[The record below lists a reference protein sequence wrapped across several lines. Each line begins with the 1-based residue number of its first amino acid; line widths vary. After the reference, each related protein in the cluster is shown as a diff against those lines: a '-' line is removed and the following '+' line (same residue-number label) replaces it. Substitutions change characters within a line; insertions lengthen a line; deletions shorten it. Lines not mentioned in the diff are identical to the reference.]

1 MAGTISFSGLSASGI
16 DSSAWVDAL
25 VSTKQQT
32 ITTLQEEKEAQ
43 ENLLSI
49 VNDIKSYFTSFQ
61 SCLAKLTDA
70 QYGIPTMDLFLQ
82 NLAVSSNTNIATA
95 TATVEAARQSYDV
108 LVDQL
113 ATATKANSGYVQY
126 EVKRA
131 TLDTQLGVLGVTNGT
146 VTVNSQSFS
155 VTTEDT
161 IKDLINKFD
170 SVGVSANFDE
180 DKGVFTVGVG
190 IDEIDEGATNLKSAL
205 KLSDNNID
213 GAVSGSLVYVTRDTE
228 FSKLGL
234 TGGRIVIED
243 KNFLIIKNGDNYTI
257 SDDSGVEHQ
266 MNTVGDFFD
275 YLMSSAVNAEE
286 ATVDDKGNIVIK
298 GAKIDS
304 VEFGSNLLE
313 VLNLTETNDRTV
325 MESQELSYNKD
336 HVADLTTQLSSLGI
350 TDTKTLVVGGTTH
363 NITSDKTLG
372 DIQTLL
378 NANGVEFDIDNRGV
392 ITVDT
397 KGNEISGTLLDAL
410 GLDPTKGGTTITSTP
425 HLAKLEATGDTLLSE
440 LGVDDSMSYVA
451 YKSDGTAVTTT
462 ISGLSNKTI
471 DELIADLK
479 AQGVNAS
486 FDSVNHQILI
496 DDGYIEGTL
505 ADQLGMSK
513 TTTTYT
519 ESATLNTTLEKLG
532 STGNETLTI
541 DGGAAKTYG
550 KDTTLQTILDDI
562 TAAGGNVTFKDG
574 NVTIS
579 GVTLGGSI
587 PGLLGLEATTQG
599 STVTS
604 GELTIVTGS
613 SSTGGDLDETVE
625 YDITLSSKIGDI
637 LGTTN
642 DYTLTVEDGAQ
653 VTYTKDT
660 TLQTLKN
667 QIEAEGGIFRINED
681 NTITI
686 DGVTMSGTLVGA
698 LGFESVENGTRFST
712 VNPVMVQGSSNTAT
726 GGTTLGQL
734 GLGGVTTFGVTPMAT
749 GALTLSI
756 DGGAEITYD
765 STTTLDDIFADIQ
778 AAGGKAYIDSEG
790 YIIIEDVNLEGTL
803 VDALGLQV
811 TSYGST
817 ITSGN
822 IQVATSTTSTSSSE
836 LVAEGKGNI
845 TWDST
850 IGSITDETISYDLS
864 INGTTVVYD
873 ADTKLSEI
881 KTAIENA
888 GGTMTINS
896 DNTITINGVSA
907 SGSLMDALGFDVTDY
922 KTTISSNMPIYAIGE
937 DKIADESTSFDEL
950 GIDSSLRD
958 YTVYLPDG
966 TVVKASSTD
975 GSSGTKTIGDW
986 LNKVNSALNTA
997 NGTSGVDY
1005 AQINN
1010 GVITITGGYVD
1021 GSLATALGI
1030 GKETVVT
1037 DVTLTGQGIQYVEY
1051 NPLEYISAVQVQDG
1065 ESAKDVSHNGSIG
1078 VNQIESGT
1086 ASSDINS
1093 SGFVASND
1101 TFEDLFGNIDKATL
1115 NTTLAELLNPDVNDP
1130 LNNDATLQAST
1141 YTLNIGTYSH
1151 TFQST
1156 DKLQKVI
1163 DVITSIKTYDPTY
1176 DREFSASYV
1185 DGIFTIK
1192 SDMALSGT
1200 LIDALGFHKV
1210 GSEIG
1215 YYTYTTNKATFTDLI
1230 EGASNGFNFSII
1242 GGKVQYE
1249 VTDTV
1254 AGGAFEYTGEKVT
1267 INKTSSDIV
1276 YETPALWV
1284 VQSHDIYYSLD
1295 TKLVDI
1301 FGSSVIGTD
1310 IVLKAG
1316 CSGTHEYTSWTQD
1329 GGFMVLHK
1337 GELKDATKT
1346 MVIDENTTIEDVTN
1360 FKLDLEYI
1368 NPHIINMGPYSLDDI
1383 YYSPQIRYN
1392 NGSFRII
1399 YLYEYEDGCYTDI
1412 SGSFIDILNA
1422 KYGDNS
1428 KITQYTSGYGDNAK
1442 VVLNSHSATWKTEKL
1457 GHQDTVYLSEDTTLY
1472 DFGSRTI
1479 SNLSISS
1486 SFSMK
1491 ITNKDTGKETRFDFI
1506 GSNTVKDVFD
1516 KLAEIGITATISRWG
1531 EITYKSDYDWSGHIE
1546 SCDLFSPLS
1555 KKDTTYSTQLS
1566 KYTTVGDLFDGST
1579 ASQTL
1584 NLTVEGGSPVPPL
1597 TFSSTA
1603 TVQDVIGKL
1612 AEYDINATVV
1622 DGGKFKVTSDSR
1634 WTLSGALASKLF
1646 GGSGNEI
1653 YTYEGHEVTY
1663 TTTTTGPGGVSA
1675 DGFITTPTEH
1685 TGTTS
1690 TATTTYV
1697 GDKLTYNYL
1706 LVDDLKNKTM
1716 GQLGISSL
1724 VVNYTNSQ
1732 NQSYTHTATYN
1743 QTLRDFIG
1751 SGGNGYNFMLKEV
1764 EGRTYLVLQHE
1775 SNYKSLSITGANTN
1789 STLSNPGEDYINI
1802 DQFNETRDATTS
1814 TYIYDLFD
1822 RSTADQT
1829 MSVIFNGTT
1838 KIDLTF
1844 DFLDT
1849 IQTVINKLADIG
1861 VSASIDSEGRFT
1873 ASATGTLNF
1882 TGDLA
1887 ERLFGGSIPTPTTST
1902 SSSTSKVYVS
1912 SLTDF
1917 VAGNTY
1923 YISSAADLN
1932 KLAELVNDGKD
1943 TTDVTFILENDIDM
1957 SGYDFKAIGNC
1968 NPEGENV
1975 YDNDGNL
1982 IGARFY
1988 GNFYGNGHVISNITI
2003 HETDDQLD
2011 VGLFGLVSGDAIIR
2025 DLGIENINYS
2035 GNCYAAGGLIAET
2048 MYWNGK
2054 VENVYVKGGTISVS
2068 NDPNYVGGLIG
2079 DLSGS
2084 NPTIT
2089 DCYTNISVIGGN
2101 TATGGLIGK
2110 AEVDTGESATA
2121 AINNSYAYGT
2131 VSSSA
2136 TYVDDFIGLDCG
2148 IIINN
2153 DNPPTGSSK
2162 IYVSDSSVTSFVS
2175 GNTYYI
2181 KSVAD
2186 LNKLAEL
2193 VNDGKDTT
2201 DVTFILEN
2209 DIDMSSV
2216 ANFEGI
2222 GSAYEGYAFK
2232 GTFYGNGHV
2241 IKNLKMSG
2249 SVDESTVGLF
2259 GQVKGATIEDLG
2271 LENVNITGNGNV
2283 GALIGADTGVGT
2295 DRTTVK
2301 NVYVNGGTVK
2311 STSTLATEAAGG
2323 LIGRTSSGMDIS
2335 YSYADVDVTSGTY
2348 AGGLLGYSGSCS
2360 STIDHSFAL
2369 GNVTSTGNHAGGLV
2383 GIMGPGSK
2391 ITNSFA
2397 MGDVKGATSVGG
2409 LAGSLTSSTVS
2420 NSYSTGK
2427 AYGGTDNGGFVGYAA
2442 DSTFTNNAYNAD
2454 TGLSSISGSTNS
2466 GISAKTLLSL
2476 KNQSTMRALGF
2487 TSANGWQYTEGLSPH
2502 FGNLIGTLNNSVTHK
2517 YTGNTVTYLEPGD
2530 FITSVTDKTPTAS
2543 AKRVSEVTSFTSG
2556 STYKISDSSDL
2567 VKLAELVNSGVST
2580 SGVTFVLSDSINMT
2594 DVDFTSIGT
2603 ETNKFKGS
2611 FYGNGYVISGLS
2623 IDGTSAGT
2631 GLFGYTEGA
2640 TIQDVIIDNA
2650 TIVNST
2656 GNYVGAV
2663 VGYATSSTINNIVI
2677 TNSNISTTYNY
2688 AGGLVGW
2695 SDGSTVQN
2703 SYFQGTINA
2712 INDVG
2717 GLVGYATNSSIIKNS
2732 FTDAEIQAIAF
2743 VGGLAGYLKSSTIEG
2758 SYSKGNINGSSCIG
2772 GLVGQSLNSTIKKSF
2787 SEGDIN
2793 ASGSNVGGL
2802 VGSDENSTISQS
2814 FVADLS
2820 VIYASNGYV
2829 GGLIG
2834 KASKTNISDSYI
2846 GSGISVGA
2854 SGSNQYNTAVVIGY
2868 ASSSVTA
2875 SNVYYNGYLSL
2886 NGVSSPW
2893 NPHIVGSNT
2902 SYSGVSKVNSID
2914 FAGNPNLIQESDF
2927 SYYGDN
2933 FASKAVNITEDTTIG
2948 DLFQR
2953 SSASHVLTITDA
2965 NGNPENLTF
2974 AASDTI
2980 EEVIRVLGTKGII
2993 ASVSEGKF
3001 TVSGS
3006 EAWTLSGEVANK
3018 LFGNKAN
3025 SYSGDYVYSQ
3035 TPTGNFLKPVESGV
3049 VSNTGF
3055 IAPVLDY
3062 STTNKIYVSEVEQ
3075 LENDKT
3081 YYIKSKEDLIKL
3093 FELSNDR
3100 NKYPYS
3106 AVNINFVL
3114 EADIDMTGVTG
3125 LKSMFSNY
3133 DQYGGWWDSSVFY
3146 GNGHTI
3152 SNLSIEGGGLFGR
3165 VGDSIIRDLAIENLT
3180 ISPDSSTGIYPSSI
3194 GGLINQVFSDDV
3206 LIDNV
3211 NITGLTINNDSSSS
3225 NTSYLSIG
3233 GLVGEGYSGS
3243 AKIYNSYV
3251 KDVEVYK
3258 KANYFGGLIGSS
3270 SGLSNYSAI
3279 YNSFVDNINLS
3290 ASANTSGLLGGSSQI
3305 DAYDSYAIN
3314 SNISNLLGEGT
3325 GAYAGLTRVYSI
3337 NGSTIK
3343 VYDNASA
3350 EVTGVTAAKLA
3361 DKTYMQSLGFTT
3373 DHGWSYSDTAPIFET
3388 KIYTSINS
3396 TSKKYVSDIQDGDLI
3411 NSLGNV
3417 LYIKSADDL
3426 MKLSEL
3432 MSNYDNDGLTEGMV
3446 FILEN
3451 DIDMSGKTFT
3461 PIGTDATSPNYITF
3475 QGTFDGR
3482 GHVIKNITFSDSEDL
3497 VSIGLFAATYGATIQ
3512 NIGLENITI
3521 NSNIVHEYYGG
3532 LVGIADE
3539 TKISNSYV
3547 TGNASLNNL
3556 NSDFYFGGLVGEGY
3570 NLNID
3575 SSYVDL
3581 DINLTTHESI
3591 AATIGGLIGNTDS
3604 SVVSNSY
3611 SAGSIYADVSSGAD
3625 VAIAGIAGAT
3635 AQSIY
3640 KNIYSSMDME
3650 AEAPASWLYVGGFFG
3665 TSEND
3670 NVSSGYYSGTFN
3682 LTNTTNLYAG
3692 TILGHN
3698 NNGSIFNNIVY
3709 NSANAYNAD
3718 GSGSSTQNNVVAKSL
3733 ADMKNQSVMEGLGF
3747 NAQNGWYYTSGSTP
3761 QFVGSRSITKDDL
3774 LVDLFGD
3781 DLSFVVT
3788 TVDGRSLDSM
3798 FAMNDTCTV
3807 QHFMDYLEST
3817 FGITSTLVDGKLT
3830 LTSDTPAILSG
3841 ILIEKMFGSYTISL
3855 SAPTASSSNINASYK
3870 LEEISGSGGSGGGT
3884 TTTTEKADENTTVG
3898 QLFGDSNNH
3907 TITVDGTNI
3916 TFSSSDTIGD
3926 ILQKLWDDHK
3936 IHGSIEDGVISID
3949 ANDDHV
3955 LTGDLTEKLFGAATV
3970 DLIGSNGGASDKYT
3984 MDRSEDGGGTTT
3996 TTTTLTMKPET
4007 YIGDLFGDSNNHTFT
4022 INGEDIVLGK
4032 DDTIQDLIDKLG
4044 TLGYEASVTDGKL
4057 LIGSNGYEEFTVSG
4071 DLAEKVLDKT
4081 GTITS
4086 DYVTQEVTLSTS
4098 SRMEDIFLDGDS
4110 HNFIINKASGG
4121 SVTITLGK
4129 NDTIQTLFNKLE
4141 QNGIVASITDGK
4153 LTFKSNYKWSASG
4166 DIADKIINAFNE
4178 NITYFDIYDS
4188 HELNEYT
4195 GHQTVSEMLAANKTL
4210 VTGNRYHIA
4219 SVQDLQALA
4228 TYVNDRGLDTTDIDF
4243 VLDGDIDLSSVAN
4256 FVPIGTTS
4264 NAFKGNFHGNGN
4276 TISNLT
4282 INTTSNMAGLFGVVS
4297 NATIKDVN
4305 LEDVNVKGGAYTGA
4319 LAGQVKNNSEI
4330 INSYSSGTVQ
4340 SNSDQV
4346 GGLVG
4351 ELKTS
4356 TMTNSYSTAN
4366 VSGNGNVGGL
4376 LGIINNSTI
4385 ERSYATG
4392 DVSATAYWAG
4402 GLAGAMINGGT
4413 LKNSYATGNV
4423 NAKNA
4428 KGVGGLVGLIEAS
4441 TGCSYTLDTVYST
4454 GRVYGKQYTG
4464 ALIGWRKS
4472 TSATVS
4478 NAVYNTNLEIA
4489 GIGSGSTSG
4498 VTGKTFVEMQN
4509 QSIMQGL
4516 GFTAA
4521 KGWKYTAYNTPY
4533 LGNISVEENGGTRT
4547 VSNVDEFRAGDTYYI
4562 TTKDDL
4568 IALSNFLKNGED
4580 TTGVKFIL
4588 NNDIDMSGVNFAPIG
4603 NTSNSFKGD
4612 FYGNGHSIDNLN
4624 INSYD
4629 DTAGLFGFIEG
4640 GHIQDLS
4647 VTNAT
4652 VAGNKYVGILAG
4664 YIDEDT
4670 TIENTYTTG
4679 NVTDGWD
4686 VGGLVGANYGTI
4698 TSSYS
4703 TATVEGRGSVGGLVG
4718 DNNSTGVI
4726 KKSYATGN
4734 VLNGVNAGGLVGF
4747 NSSVIETSYAT
4758 GNAQSSLYAGGFVG
4772 VNQGTITNS
4781 YSTGIALEA
4790 SYLGGFV
4797 GYMEMGTISGSVY
4810 NSSTKLNASGRGT
4823 ANNVTGLAYNE
4834 MWDKEK
4840 MESLGFTAD
4849 KGWLYA
4855 DKLTPYLNSN
4865 VSLTN
4870 GGKVYVS
4877 QVDSFVSGE
4886 VFYIATKDDLN
4897 KLAQLVNNGALTIGV
4912 TFVLDNDIDMSGVN
4926 FTPIGNS
4933 TNQFQGNFSGNGY
4946 TISNLEISST
4956 NSSVGLFGYT
4966 SGAVIRDVSLED
4978 VNISGTNNV
4987 GALVGIATNETE
4999 IINSYSTGTVIGTRS
5014 QIGGLIGE
5022 LQNSDASYIYSSAEV
5037 RGSGNVGGLIGC
5049 MTSTSKNITLENS
5062 FATGNVIASGTSV
5075 GGLVG
5080 ALSSWNGSSIK
5091 SYSATI
5097 KNSYATGNVSSSSE
5111 NVGGLVG
5118 FIERGVSHTLDTVYS
5133 TGNVSGSSKV
5143 GALVGAN
5150 NSTSAKFTNAIYNS
5164 SISKPAVGSGSSSGI
5179 KGLSLDNIQDQSIM
5193 ESNGFTS
5200 DKGWIYYEGKTP
5212 MLQDR
5217 DKNIN
5222 NSYSVDV
5229 SLDTALWMLGDSSIS
5244 KNISV
5249 VVNGNTYE
5257 KYFNEN
5263 DTVEDVMNWLNGIS
5277 DINVL
5282 FDESNS
5288 TFTVTSDYEDLAL
5301 AGGLTNILF
5310 GGYANRE
5317 EGTIIQNTE
5326 SQDLMKPG
5334 DYEEITENTTI
5345 KALLNS
5351 NNSSVIGYID
5361 DSGNY
5366 VTETFEADQTVGD
5379 VMDYL
5384 ESKGFEV
5391 SLVNGV
5397 FTAVKKDGAKTDLL
5411 GAIGSALKGSDG
5423 TVVSEGSGFVSDI
5436 LSSTVGVTADG
5447 STKLSALGVDSGKIQ
5462 VKSGSGA
5469 IVQTLEIDNN
5479 MTINDL
5485 ASMLSN
5491 YGFTLSINNGKVTV
5505 TAEGDN
5511 TLVNGTSNLVS
5522 KLKLDTWNKNN
5533 VKLEGGSTLSQ
5544 MGFSQGASL
5553 GVIVD
5558 GKTMPNLTFMA
5569 NDTLDTIISRLKA
5582 YGIEASV
5589 DADGKFTA
5597 KADSS
5602 FVLTGELGSYLTQN
5616 SVNGYEEFANGY
5628 KSENPVE
5635 IGGTIT
5641 KLTED
5646 TLIGDLLGTG
5656 EGGILRLTLDG
5667 DRVIDLAYNAND
5679 TVKDIMVDLA
5689 GYGINTEIND
5699 GVLTA
5704 ISQDRI
5710 YRFSGEI
5717 GDAISGNTPMY
5728 DDISTGY
5735 VSKDLS
5741 YEIVGTATLDSTL
5754 KELGISAGQ
5763 IHVMDS
5769 NNNIVTTLDVDESFT
5784 VSQVKSMLMPYG
5796 LDLTMDSNGSI
5807 TVTTNNGYRI
5817 TDGTSNMVSK
5827 MGLTNWN
5834 MPTEKLNLNT
5844 TIAQM
5849 GFANGADL
5857 NLFLDGAVQNI
5868 LSFDANQTLQDV
5880 IFALSA
5886 FGINAS
5892 VDANGKFTATS
5903 DTHTFVM
5910 SNSLGSFLTKGT
5922 SGYTNFDSAYQT
5934 DEKLTEDFDYVT
5946 SSSSKLD
5953 YQENMTLDSTLES
5966 LGFTNGGNVIVSLD
5980 GQTHYTLSF
5989 LASDTVQDVVYALSA
6004 YGIDATV
6011 DNNGQFFAES
6021 VNNEFV
6027 LTGNLGTY
6035 LVSGGT
6041 YQNEDTGYQSGELGY
6056 ETIEK
6061 VTNDTKLSNLGI
6073 MHGDINIIKDGKLT
6087 GSTINI
6093 TDDTTVGQLF
6103 NAIKVYG
6110 MNGSIKT
6117 NDAGETYI
6125 EIAADSNTYL
6135 ADGTS
6140 NIVSGLGLVSVRQ
6153 GDYKGE
6159 DVIYWEDETDSGL
6172 ITEDMLLSDF
6182 DKNGYIAQGSLI
6194 FETGTGDEAVE
6205 HIINIA
6211 SDETVG
6217 SLLQKLNNTGVTA
6230 VLDNGVIKINA
6241 GIDGIT
6247 FKGGTSGLVNTI
6259 GLDIENVDV
6268 FASSSSALT
6277 YEGDVAYSAANFA
6290 NGDTKLSVVNVTNG
6304 EMNFFVDGIKCTIQ
6318 VNSEDS
6324 FADFFAKVS
6333 SEVAN
6338 RTGLTL
6344 KAGFLNKSGEIVV
6357 NPTDAENTGIVAFE
6371 VEGEHELVIG
6381 STIDTTNFATIANL
6395 NKAGYN
6401 EVVGSRAL
6409 YRVNV
6414 NSKITESGLF
6424 RDGDITEGTFKIGDA
6439 EFTIDSNTT
6448 LSSLIDQINKSQT
6461 AYATAYWDTLS
6472 GTMVIQSTL
6481 TGASLINIEA
6491 GTSNFTDILGFTEE
6505 KNGVSALVTDNQ
6517 TLGKNA
6523 IISINGTKVTASSNV
6538 ITSEVSKIK
6547 GLTINL
6553 KNVSEGETVTIT
6565 VERDDE
6571 AIYNAVSETIDA
6583 YNAMMEALNKEL
6595 SNKETLGNQALLK
6608 LMRNNLKRLM
6618 TSSLTGDYYYKNLA
6632 AIGITTGVAQDSISL
6647 DVTALIID
6655 KDQFLE
6661 ALDTDDD
6668 AVKKLLVGT
6677 QANPGIFLQANNIV
6691 ESSIKSTGYFNSMA
6705 ESLTRSIN
6713 NIEKKITQAN
6723 EDIENYR
6730 AKLERN
6736 FQNMESA
6743 ISSMQNSYS
6752 AFLNKIMS

>member
-95 TATVEAARQSYDV
+95 TATVEASRQSYDV

-975 GSSGTKTIGDW
+975 GSSGSKTIGDW

-1078 VNQIESGT
+1078 VNATESGT

-1192 SDMALSGT
+1192 SDMAISGT

-1267 INKTSSDIV
+1267 YTDDGGTKTTYNGKNPYIKIDNNYTEMSAFGITSSFTLNWYGSSITITPTLTLDQFFCEFDYFEYSEELGSYCPWIV
-1276 YETPALWV
+1276 TETGTQYIEFNVDSALTGLP
-1284 VQSHDIYYSLD
+1284 SCF
-1295 TKLVDI
+1295 KLVDQVMGSNYTNGFANKYRLELSSEYGGNLDIISTTTTMKQI
-1301 FGSSVIGTD
+1301 FHNDYGADIDIRLDGSEYSISLSSNDKVSNFISELNALGIETTF
-1310 IVLKAG
+1310 
-1316 CSGTHEYTSWTQD
+1316 SGGKISLSYD
-1329 GGFMVLHK
+1329 GEMEIFSGGDNDLREFFDLGSRNVS
-1337 GELKDATKT
+1337 
-1346 MVIDENTTIEDVTN
+1346 NTTT
-1360 FKLDLEYI
+1360 
-1368 NPHIINMGPYSLDDI
+1368 
-1383 YYSPQIRYN
+1383 
-1392 NGSFRII
+1392 
-1399 YLYEYEDGCYTDI
+1399 
-1412 SGSFIDILNA
+1412 
-1422 KYGDNS
+1422 
-1428 KITQYTSGYGDNAK
+1428 TQT
-1442 VVLNSHSATWKTEKL
+1442 
-1457 GHQDTVYLSEDTTLY
+1457 
-1472 DFGSRTI
+1472 
-1479 SNLSISS
+1479 
-1486 SFSMK
+1486 
-1491 ITNKDTGKETRFDFI
+1491 
-1506 GSNTVKDVFD
+1506 
-1516 KLAEIGITATISRWG
+1516 
-1531 EITYKSDYDWSGHIE
+1531 
-1546 SCDLFSPLS
+1546 
-1555 KKDTTYSTQLS
+1555 LS

-1603 TVQDVIGKL
+1603 TVQDIIDKL

-1732 NQSYTHTATYN
+1732 NQSYTHAATSS

-1751 SGGNGYNFMLKEV
+1751 TVGNGYNFSVREV
-1764 EGRTYLVLQHE
+1764 DGRAYLVFAHE
-1775 SNYKSLSITGANTN
+1775 SNYKNLSITGANTN

-1802 DQFNETRDATTS
+1802 VQFNETRDATTS

-1988 GNFYGNGHVISNITI
+1988 GHFYGNGHVISNITI
-2003 HETDDQLD
+2003 HETDTQID

-2048 MYWNGK
+2048 IYWNGK

-2079 DLSGS
+2079 NLSGS

-2110 AEVDTGESATA
+2110 AEVDIGESATA

-2181 KSVAD
+2181 KSADD

-2466 GISAKTLLSL
+2466 GISALTLSDL
-2476 KNQSTMRALGF
+2476 KNESVMRRELGF
-2487 TSANGWQYTEGLSPH
+2487 VPANGWQYTEGLSPH
-2502 FGNLIGTLNNSVTHK
+2502 FGNLTGTLNNSVTHK

-2611 FYGNGYVISGLS
+2611 FFGNGYVISGLS

-2640 TIQDVIIDNA
+2640 TIQDVVIDNA
-2650 TIVNST
+2650 TIVSSN
-2656 GNYVGAV
+2656 GNYSGIV
-2663 VGYATSSTINNIVI
+2663 VGYATSSTINNVIVANSSI
-2677 TNSNISTTYNY
+2677 TTTNLY

-2712 INDVG
+2712 TNDVG

-2732 FTDAEIQAIAF
+2732 FTDAEIQATSY

-2846 GSGISVGA
+2846 GSGISVGS

-2875 SNVYYNGYLSL
+2875 SNVYYNGYLRL

-2953 SSASHVLTITDA
+2953 SSASHVLTITAA
-2965 NGNPENLTF
+2965 NGSYENITF

-3006 EAWTLSGEVANK
+3006 EAWILSGEVANK

-3180 ISPDSSTGIYPSSI
+3180 ISPDSSTGIYLSSI

-3233 GLVGEGYSGS
+3233 GLVGEVYSGS

-3270 SGLSNYSAI
+3270 TGLSNYSEI

-3305 DAYDSYAIN
+3305 GVYDSYAIN

-3350 EVTGVTAAKLA
+3350 EVTGVTAAQLA

-3388 KIYTSINS
+3388 KIYTSSTS

-3591 AATIGGLIGNTDS
+3591 AATIGGLIGSTDS

-3635 AQSIY
+3635 GQSIY

-3709 NSANAYNAD
+3709 NSSNAYDAD

-3781 DLSFVVT
+3781 DLSFIVT
-3788 TVDGRSLDSM
+3788 TVDGKFLDSM

-3807 QHFMDYLEST
+3807 QHFMDYLETT
-3817 FGITSTLVDGKLT
+3817 FGITSSLVDGKLT

-3855 SAPTASSSNINASYK
+3855 SPPNGSSNIDASYK

-3907 TITVDGTNI
+3907 TITVDGNNL
-3916 TFSSSDTIGD
+3916 TFSSSDTIQD
-3926 ILQKLWDDHK
+3926 IFDKLWDEHK

-4071 DLAEKVLDKT
+4071 DLANKVLAKSGT
-4081 GTITS
+4081 GSTTS

-4098 SRMEDIFLDGDS
+4098 SRMEDIFWDGDS

-4195 GHQTVSEMLAANKTL
+4195 GHQTVSQMLNANKTL

-4228 TYVNDRGLDTTDIDF
+4228 TFVNDRGLDTTDIDF

-4305 LEDVNVKGGAYTGA
+4305 LEDVNVKGGSYTGA
-4319 LAGQVKNNSEI
+4319 LAGQVKDNSEI
-4330 INSYSSGTVQ
+4330 INCYSSGTVK
-4340 SNSDQV
+4340 STRDQV
-4346 GGLVG
+4346 GGLLG
-4351 ELKTS
+4351 ELRNS
-4356 TMTNSYSTAN
+4356 TMIDSYSTAN

-4454 GRVYGKQYTG
+4454 GRVYGNQYTG

-4612 FYGNGHSIDNLN
+4612 FYGNGHSIDNLT

-4629 DTAGLFGFIEG
+4629 DNTAGLFGFIEG

-4686 VGGLVGANYGTI
+4686 VGGLVGTNYGTI

-4781 YSTGIALEA
+4781 YSTGIALDGT
-4790 SYLGGFV
+4790 YLGGFV
-4797 GYMEMGTISGSVY
+4797 GYMEKGTISGSVY
-4810 NSSTKLNASGRGT
+4810 NSSTKLNASGRRT

-4865 VSLTN
+4865 VSFTN

-4912 TFVLDNDIDMSGVN
+4912 TFVLENDIDMSGVN

-5164 SISKPAVGSGSSSGI
+5164 NLSRSAVGSGYSSSSI
-5179 KGLSLDNIQDQSIM
+5179 KGLSLDNIQDQSI
-5193 ESNGFTS
+5193 
-5200 DKGWIYYEGKTP
+5200 
-5212 MLQDR
+5212 
-5217 DKNIN
+5217 

-5229 SLDTALWMLGDSSIS
+5229 SLDTALWMLGDSLIS

-5263 DTVEDVMNWLNGIS
+5263 DTVEDVINWLNGIS
-5277 DINVL
+5277 DINVS

-5288 TFTVTSDYEDLAL
+5288 TFKVTADYEDLAL

-5317 EGTIIQNTE
+5317 EGTVVENTD
-5326 SQDLMKPG
+5326 SMDLMGSG
-5334 DYEEITENTTI
+5334 DYEKITKDTTI
-5345 KALLNS
+5345 QALLNS
-5351 NNSSVIGYID
+5351 NSASVIGFID

-5366 VTETFEADQTVGD
+5366 ITETFEADQTVGD

-5384 ESKGFEV
+5384 ESQGFEV

-5511 TLVNGTSNLVS
+5511 TLVNGTSNLIS

-5679 TVKDIMVDLA
+5679 TVKDIMVDLE
-5689 GYGINTEIND
+5689 GYGISTEINN

-5796 LDLTMDSNGSI
+5796 LDLTMDSNGRV

-5817 TDGTSNMVSK
+5817 SDGTSNMVSK

-5886 FGINAS
+5886 FGIDAS
-5892 VDANGKFTATS
+5892 VDANGRFTATS

-5934 DEKLTEDFDYVT
+5934 DDKLTEDFDYVT
-5946 SSSSKLD
+5946 SSSSKLE

-6011 DNNGQFFAES
+6011 DSNGQFFAES

-6035 LVSGGT
+6035 LVSGGM

-6061 VTNDTKLSNLGI
+6061 VTNDTKLSELGV

>member
-95 TATVEAARQSYDV
+95 TATVEASRQSYDV

-350 TDTKTLVVGGTTH
+350 NDTKTLVVGGTTH

-372 DIQTLL
+372 DIKELL
-378 NANGVEFDIDNRGV
+378 NANGVDFDIDNRGV

-410 GLDPTKGGTTITSTP
+410 GLDPTKGGSTITSTP

-975 GSSGTKTIGDW
+975 GSSGSKTIGDW

-1141 YTLNIGTYSH
+1141 YTLKIGTYSH

-1192 SDMALSGT
+1192 SDMAISGT

-1242 GGKVQYE
+1242 GGKVQYQ

-1267 INKTSSDIV
+1267 YETNSNVSSNFINSPTIKSTSTSKVYVSSLSSFSSGSTYYIKDSSD
-1276 YETPALWV
+1276 L
-1284 VQSHDIYYSLD
+1284 
-1295 TKLVDI
+1295 TKLASLVNSGKDTTGVTFILENDIDMSGLTNFTPIGDGTTQSYIFKGNFYGNGHVIKNLTINQTNASPVGLFGYISNALIQDVGLENVNINAVASVGALVGWASSSTITNTYVSGGSVTGQGSTIGGLVGYNSYSNIDYSYAAVDVT
-1301 FGSSVIGTD
+1301 GDKQV
-1310 IVLKAG
+1310 
-1316 CSGTHEYTSWTQD
+1316 
-1329 GGFMVLHK
+1329 GGFAGVNE
-1337 GELKDATKT
+1337 GEIRHSYSIGNVDGQKWVGGFVGIIGYGSIYSSYSTANVSGDSN
-1346 MVIDENTTIEDVTN
+1346 VGGFIGRIDGSTTINITN
-1360 FKLDLEYI
+1360 S
-1368 NPHIINMGPYSLDDI
+1368 YS
-1383 YYSPQIRYN
+1383 SGAVS
-1392 NGSFRII
+1392 GS
-1399 YLYEYEDGCYTDI
+1399 TNV
-1412 SGSFIDILNA
+1412 GSFIGYVDAWSESENLSGVCLSTTLPAVGKFTINEAYIPEANYEDYVTIVSLSLEEMQNQ
-1422 KYGDNS
+1422 S
-1428 KITQYTSGYGDNAK
+1428 KMESLGFTSANGWQYTSGTAP
-1442 VVLNSHSATWKTEKL
+1442 HF
-1457 GHQDTVYLSEDTTLY
+1457 TT
-1472 DFGSRTI
+1472 STI
-1479 SNLSISS
+1479 STTTTKTLSPET
-1486 SFSMK
+1486 K
-1491 ITNKDTGKETRFDFI
+1491 I
-1506 GSNTVKDVFD
+1506 
-1516 KLAEIGITATISRWG
+1516 
-1531 EITYKSDYDWSGHIE
+1531 
-1546 SCDLFSPLS
+1546 
-1555 KKDTTYSTQLS
+1555 
-1566 KYTTVGDLFDGST
+1566 GDLFDGST

-1675 DGFITTPTEH
+1675 DGFIITPTEH

-1751 SGGNGYNFMLKEV
+1751 IIGNGYNFMLKEV

-1802 DQFNETRDATTS
+1802 VQFNETRDATTS

-1957 SGYDFKAIGNC
+1957 S
-1968 NPEGENV
+1968 
-1975 YDNDGNL
+1975 
-1982 IGARFY
+1982 
-1988 GNFYGNGHVISNITI
+1988 
-2003 HETDDQLD
+2003 
-2011 VGLFGLVSGDAIIR
+2011 
-2025 DLGIENINYS
+2025 
-2035 GNCYAAGGLIAET
+2035 
-2048 MYWNGK
+2048 
-2054 VENVYVKGGTISVS
+2054 
-2068 NDPNYVGGLIG
+2068 
-2079 DLSGS
+2079 
-2084 NPTIT
+2084 
-2089 DCYTNISVIGGN
+2089 
-2101 TATGGLIGK
+2101 
-2110 AEVDTGESATA
+2110 
-2121 AINNSYAYGT
+2121 
-2131 VSSSA
+2131 
-2136 TYVDDFIGLDCG
+2136 
-2148 IIINN
+2148 
-2153 DNPPTGSSK
+2153 
-2162 IYVSDSSVTSFVS
+2162 SVT
-2175 GNTYYI
+2175 
-2181 KSVAD
+2181 
-2186 LNKLAEL
+2186 
-2193 VNDGKDTT
+2193 
-2201 DVTFILEN
+2201 
-2209 DIDMSSV
+2209 
-2216 ANFEGI
+2216 NFEGI

-2442 DSTFTNNAYNAD
+2442 DSTFTDNAYNAD

-2466 GISAKTLLSL
+2466 GISALTLSDL
-2476 KNQSTMRALGF
+2476 KNESVMRRELGF
-2487 TSANGWQYTEGLSPH
+2487 VPANGWQYTEGLSPH
-2502 FGNLIGTLNNSVTHK
+2502 FGNLSGTLNNSVTHK

-2530 FITSVTDKTPTAS
+2530 FITSVVDRTPSSST
-2543 AKRVSEVTSFTSG
+2543 KRVSEVTSFSSG
-2556 STYKISDSSDL
+2556 STYKISDASDL

-2640 TIQDVIIDNA
+2640 TIQDVVIDNA
-2650 TIVNST
+2650 TIVSSN
-2656 GNYVGAV
+2656 GNYSGAV

-2695 SDGSTVQN
+2695 SDASTVQN

-2732 FTDAEIQAIAF
+2732 FTDAEIQAIGY
-2743 VGGLAGYLKSSTIEG
+2743 VGGLVGYLKSSTIEG

-2875 SNVYYNGYLSL
+2875 SNVYYNGYLRL

-2974 AASDTI
+2974 VASDTI

-3025 SYSGDYVYSQ
+3025 SYSGEFVYSQ
-3035 TPTGNFLKPVESGV
+3035 TPPGNFLKPVEAGV

-3100 NKYPYS
+3100 YKYPNT
-3106 AVNINFVL
+3106 AMNINFVL

-3180 ISPDSSTGIYPSSI
+3180 ISPDSSTGIYLSSI

-3258 KANYFGGLIGSS
+3258 KAEYFGGLIGSS
-3270 SGLSNYSAI
+3270 SGLSNYSEI

-3350 EVTGVTAAKLA
+3350 EVTGVTAAQLA

-3388 KIYTSINS
+3388 KIYTSSIS

-3432 MSNYDNDGLTEGMV
+3432 MSNYDNYGLTEGMV

-3451 DIDMSGKTFT
+3451 DIDMSGKIFT
-3461 PIGTDATSPNYITF
+3461 PIGSDASSPNYIDF

-3532 LVGIADE
+3532 LVGFADE

-3591 AATIGGLIGNTDS
+3591 AATIGGLIGSTDS

-3635 AQSIY
+3635 GQSIY
-3640 KNIYSSMDME
+3640 KNIYSSMNME

-3709 NSANAYNAD
+3709 NSSNAYDAD

-3781 DLSFVVT
+3781 DLSFIVT
-3788 TVDGRSLDSM
+3788 TVDGKFLDSM

-3807 QHFMDYLEST
+3807 QHFMDYLETT
-3817 FGITSTLVDGKLT
+3817 FGITSSLVDGKLT

-3855 SAPTASSSNINASYK
+3855 SPPNGSSNIDASYK

-3907 TITVDGTNI
+3907 TITVDGNNL
-3916 TFSSSDTIGD
+3916 TFSSSDTIQD
-3926 ILQKLWDDHK
+3926 IFDKLWDEHK

-4141 QNGIVASITDGK
+4141 QNGIVASIADGK

-4305 LEDVNVKGGAYTGA
+4305 LEDVNVKGGSYTGA
-4319 LAGQVKNNSEI
+4319 LAGQVKDNSEI
-4330 INSYSSGTVQ
+4330 INCYSSGTVK
-4340 SNSDQV
+4340 STRDQV
-4346 GGLVG
+4346 GGLLG
-4351 ELKTS
+4351 ELRNS
-4356 TMTNSYSTAN
+4356 TMIDSYSTAN

-4454 GRVYGKQYTG
+4454 GRVYGNQYTG

-4612 FYGNGHSIDNLN
+4612 FYGNGHSIDNLT

-4629 DTAGLFGFIEG
+4629 DNTAGLFGFIEG

-4686 VGGLVGANYGTI
+4686 VGGLVGTNYGTI

-4781 YSTGIALEA
+4781 YSTGIALDGT
-4790 SYLGGFV
+4790 YLGGFV
-4797 GYMEMGTISGSVY
+4797 GYMEKGTISGSVY
-4810 NSSTKLNASGRGT
+4810 NSSTKLNASGRRT

-4865 VSLTN
+4865 VSFTN

-4912 TFVLDNDIDMSGVN
+4912 TFVLENDIDMSGVN

-5164 SISKPAVGSGSSSGI
+5164 NLSRSAVGSGYSSSSI

-5200 DKGWIYYEGKTP
+5200 DKGWVYYEGKTP

-5217 DKNIN
+5217 NKSID

-5229 SLDTALWMLGDSSIS
+5229 SLDTALWMLGDSLIS

-5263 DTVEDVMNWLNGIS
+5263 DTVEDVINWLNGIS
-5277 DINVL
+5277 DINVS

-5288 TFTVTSDYEDLAL
+5288 TFKVTADYEDLAL

-5317 EGTIIQNTE
+5317 EGTVVENTD
-5326 SQDLMKPG
+5326 SMDLMGSG
-5334 DYEEITENTTI
+5334 DYEKITKDTTI
-5345 KALLNS
+5345 QALLNS
-5351 NNSSVIGYID
+5351 NSASVIGFID

-5366 VTETFEADQTVGD
+5366 ITETFEADQTVGD

-5384 ESKGFEV
+5384 ESQGFEV

-5511 TLVNGTSNLVS
+5511 TLVNGTSNLIS

-5796 LDLTMDSNGSI
+5796 LDLTMDSNGRV

-5817 TDGTSNMVSK
+5817 SDGTSNMVSK

-5886 FGINAS
+5886 FGIDAS
-5892 VDANGKFTATS
+5892 VDANGRFTATS

-5934 DEKLTEDFDYVT
+5934 DDKLTEDFDYVT
-5946 SSSSKLD
+5946 SSSSKLE

-6011 DNNGQFFAES
+6011 DSNGQFFAES

-6035 LVSGGT
+6035 LVSGGM

-6061 VTNDTKLSNLGI
+6061 VTNDTKLSELGV